1 MQFVAEYLNE
11 AKSMQADTSISK
23 HSDYTLSFAGDRV
36 KERSQVK

>member
-23 HSDYTLSFAGDRV
+23 QTIITIHENEPHVHGEFS
-36 KERSQVK
+36 